1 MVDLPKYI
9 VRRNEHN
16 HYCILFKLEYLRATQ
31 NGMLGQVVETLESTR
46 ERWVVLM
53 SKSWGGGGVAVA
65 AARLQAKN
73 GRLRG
78 EGFHQ
83 SMRSGKYEGNV
94 DNTVTG

>member
-53 SKSWGGGGVAVA
+53 SKSWGGGRCSSRYEVAG
-65 AARLQAKN
+65 K
-73 GRLRG
+73 GRTIKRG
-78 EGFHQ
+78 GFPPE
-83 SMRSGKYEGNV
+83 YEV
-94 DNTVTG
+94 WQI